1 MKVYDLHCDTI
12 SAIYEGRKEGKEFA
26 LASSSLQVD
35 LEKMKKGDY
44 QLQTFAIFLDRA
56 NTEDCF
62 ATAREMAELFKKEME
77 KNREEISQIYT
88 YQDIQQNKAEGKI
101 SALLSLE
108 EGGIFEKSP
117 ENLQWFYDQGARIA
131 TLTWNHENDLAY
143 PNCQGDPFTD
153 HPWSW
158 GEERGLKKKGIQV
171 LEQMESLGMIPD
183 VSHLSDG
190 GFWDV
195 AKYCRKPFLATHSNA
210 RGVAPE
216 AARNLTDEMIRT
228 LADRG
233 GIMGLNYCVSFV
245 RETWVPGQLGA
256 SIEELIRQIRYIVN
270 VGGEECLALGSDFD
284 GIAEAPEMENAG
296 GLQKLAEAMEGEG
309 ISHGLT
315 EKIFW
320 KNADRFLRENFR

>member
-12 SAIYEGRKEGKEFA
+12 SAIYEGRKEGRELS
-26 LASSSLQVD
+26 LADSSLQVD

-44 QLQTFAIFLDRA
+44 QLQTFAIFLDKA
-56 NTEDCF
+56 HTDNCF
-62 ATAREMAELFKKEME
+62 AVAREMTGLFKKELE
-77 KNREEISQIYT
+77 KNRDKISQVYT
-88 YQDIQQNKAEGKI
+88 YQDIQRNQEEGKF

-117 ENLQWFYDQGARIA
+117 EDLKWFYDQGARIA

-143 PNCQGDPFTD
+143 PNCQGNPFED

-158 GEERGLKKKGIQV
+158 GEKRGLKEKGIQF
-171 LEQMESLGMIPD
+171 LEYMETLGVIPD

-195 AKYCRKPFLATHSNA
+195 AKYFGKPFLATHSNA
-210 RGVAPE
+210 RGAAPE

-228 LADRG
+228 LADKG
-233 GIMGLNYCVSFV
+233 GILGLNYCVSFV
-245 RETWVPGQLGA
+245 RENWNPGQPGA
-256 SIEELIRQIRYIVN
+256 SVEELIRQIRYIVN
-270 VGGEECLALGSDFD
+270 IGGEECLGLGSDFD
-284 GIAEAPEMENAG
+284 GIKEVPEMKNAG
-296 GLQKLAEAMEGEG
+296 EMQKLAEAMEEAG
-309 ISHGLT
+309 ISPSLT

-320 KNADRFLRENFR
+320 KNADRFLRENLR

>member
-12 SAIYEGRKEGKEFA
+12 SAIYEGRKEGKELT

-62 ATAREMAELFKKEME
+62 VTAREMTELFKEELE
-77 KNREEISQIYT
+77 KNRDRISQVYT
-88 YQDIQQNKAEGKI
+88 YQDIQRNKEEGKI

-117 ENLQWFYDQGARIA
+117 KDLQWFYDQGARIA

-143 PNCQGDPFTD
+143 PNCQGDPMKD

-158 GEERGLKKKGIQV
+158 GEKRGLKEKGIQT
-171 LEQMESLGMIPD
+171 LEQMESLGVIPD

-195 AKYCRKPFLATHSNA
+195 VKYCRKPFLATHSNA
-210 RGVAPE
+210 RGAAPE

-245 RETWVPGQLGA
+245 RENWVPGQPGA
-256 SIEELIRQIRYIVN
+256 SVEELIRQIRYIVN

-296 GLQKLAEAMEGEG
+296 GLPKLAEAMEEAG
-309 ISHGLT
+309 ISHSLT

-320 KNADRFLRENFR
+320 KNADRFLRENLR

>member
-12 SAIYEGRKEGKEFA
+12 SAIYEGRKEGKDLS
-26 LASSSLQVD
+26 LAANGLQVD

-44 QLQTFAIFLDRA
+44 RLQTFAIFLDRA
-56 NTEDCF
+56 STENCF
-62 ATAREMAELFKKEME
+62 AAAREMAELFKRELE
-77 KNREEISQIYT
+77 KNQDRISQVYS
-88 YQDIQQNKAEGKI
+88 YEDIVRNRREGRL

-117 ENLQWFYDQGARIA
+117 EDLKWFYDRGARIA
-131 TLTWNHENDLAY
+131 TLTWNHENDLGY
-143 PNCQGDPFTD
+143 PNCQGDPFKE

-158 GEERGLKKKGIQV
+158 GEKRGLKEKGIRF
-171 LEQMESLGMIPD
+171 LEQMESLGVIPD

-195 AKYCRKPFLATHSNA
+195 ARYCRKPFLATHSNA
-210 RGVAPE
+210 RGAAPE

-233 GIMGLNYCVSFV
+233 GILGLNYCVSFV
-245 RETWVPGQLGA
+245 RENWKPGQPGA
-256 SIEELIRQIRYIVN
+256 RMEELIRQIRYIVN
-270 VGGEECLALGSDFD
+270 TGGEECLALGSDFD
-284 GIAEAPEMENAG
+284 GIEEAPEMEDAAG
-296 GLQKLAEAMEGEG
+296 MPKLAEAMEASG
-309 ISHGLT
+309 ISHSLT

-320 KNADRFLRENFR
+320 KNADRFLRENLR